1 MNENNIKKKKSSIM
15 KKIIFLYTFIF
26 TMSVVLSASII
37 SINKSQKNTQV
48 MTNKGNAASQNSTET
63 ISINNGNDTS
73 AIKQNE
79 DSNDYGKVKLTN
91 ELVNKIS
98 SEDYRLLLVNKDYP
112 LDNTYK
118 PDSLVVPKVKMLGSV
133 ASENRKLKKEA
144 AEALEDLFSDAK
156 KEKINLI
163 FVSGYRSFESQANVY
178 ERKVKSDGATEA
190 SKYVAKQGSSEHQ
203 TGLAVDINSSPYYD
217 LAEDFEKTKEGKW
230 IAENAFKYGFVIRY
244 LKGKSDITGYNYEP
258 WHLRYVGQDNAKYMY
273 ENNLCLEE
281 YIDKLAAEKNN

>member
-1 MNENNIKKKKSSIM
+1 MNENNATKKKTSII

-26 TMSVVLSASII
+26 TMSVAISVSII

-48 MTNKGNAASQNSTET
+48 MTNKESIPSQNSTKN
-63 ISINNGNDTS
+63 ISINNGSDTND
-73 AIKQNE
+73 IKQNE
-79 DSNDYGKVKLTN
+79 DSSDDGKVKLTN

-112 LDNTYK
+112 LDDTYK
-118 PDSLVVPKVKMLGSV
+118 PDNLVIPKVKMMGSV
-133 ASENRKLKKEA
+133 ANENRKLKKEA
-144 AEALEDLFSDAK
+144 AEALENLFSDAK
-156 KEKINLI
+156 KEKINLT
-163 FVSGYRSFESQANVY
+163 FVSGYRSFESQASVY
-178 ERKVKSDGATEA
+178 ERKVKSDGATAA

-258 WHLRYVGQDNAKYMY
+258 WHLRYVGQENAKYMY

-281 YIDKLAAEKNN
+281 YVEKLAAEKRN

>member
-1 MNENNIKKKKSSIM
+1 MNENNTIKKKSSIM
-15 KKIIFLYTFIF
+15 KKVIFLYSFIF

-37 SINKSQKNTQV
+37 SINKSKKNTQV
-48 MTNKGNAASQNSTET
+48 MTNKENITSQNSTKN
-63 ISINNGNDTS
+63 ISINNGSDIS
-73 AIKQNE
+73 SIKQNGV
-79 DSNDYGKVKLTN
+79 SNDDGNVQLTSG
-91 ELVNKIS
+91 LVNKIS
-98 SEDYRLLLVNKDYP
+98 SEDSRLLLVNKDYP
-112 LDNTYK
+112 LDDTYK
-118 PDSLVVPKVKMLGSV
+118 PDNLVIPKVKMLGSV
-133 ASENRKLKKEA
+133 ANENKKLKREA

-163 FVSGYRSFESQANVY
+163 FVSGYRSFESQASVY
-178 ERKVKSDGATEA
+178 ERKLKSDGATEA

-230 IAENAFKYGFVIRY
+230 IAENAYKYGFVIRY

-258 WHLRYVGQDNAKYMY
+258 WHLRYVGKENAKYMY

-281 YIDKLAAEKNN
+281 YMRKLAAEKNN

>member
-1 MNENNIKKKKSSIM
+1 MNKNNNIKKKSSII
-15 KKIIFLYTFIF
+15 KKLIFLYTFIF

-48 MTNKGNAASQNSTET
+48 MTNKGNATIQNSTET
-63 ISINNGNDTS
+63 ISINNSNSTNT
-73 AIKQNE
+73 IKQNE
-79 DSNDYGKVKLTN
+79 ISNDYGEAKLTS

-98 SEDYRLLLVNKDYP
+98 SKDYRLLLVNKDFP

-118 PDSLVVPKVKMLGSV
+118 PDNLVIPKVKMLGSV
-133 ASENRKLKKEA
+133 ANENRKLKKEA

-156 KEKINLI
+156 KEKINLV
-163 FVSGYRSFESQANVY
+163 FVSGYRSFESQASVY

-230 IAENAFKYGFVIRY
+230 IAENAYKYGFVIRY

-258 WHLRYVGQDNAKYMY
+258 WHLRYVGQENAKNMY

-281 YIDKLAAEKNN
+281 YIDKIVAEKNN

>member
-1 MNENNIKKKKSSIM
+1 MNENNTIKKKSSIM
-15 KKIIFLYTFIF
+15 KKVIFLYTFIF

-37 SINKSQKNTQV
+37 SINKSKKNTQV
-48 MTNKGNAASQNSTET
+48 MTNKENITSQNSTKN
-63 ISINNGNDTS
+63 ISINNGSDIS
-73 AIKQNE
+73 SIKQNGV
-79 DSNDYGKVKLTN
+79 SNDHGNVQLTS

-98 SEDYRLLLVNKDYP
+98 SEDSRLLLVNKDYP
-112 LDNTYK
+112 LDDTYK
-118 PDSLVVPKVKMLGSV
+118 PDNLVIPKVKMLGSV
-133 ASENRKLKKEA
+133 ANENKKLKREA

-163 FVSGYRSFESQANVY
+163 FVSGYRSFESQASVY
-178 ERKVKSDGATEA
+178 ERKLKSDGATEA

-230 IAENAFKYGFVIRY
+230 IAENAYKYGFVIRY

-258 WHLRYVGQDNAKYMY
+258 WHLRYVGKENAKYMY

-281 YIDKLAAEKNN
+281 YMRKLAAEKNN

>member
-1 MNENNIKKKKSSIM
+1 MNKNNTTKIKTSII

-48 MTNKGNAASQNSTET
+48 MTNKENISSQNSTNN
-63 ISINNGNDTS
+63 ISINNGSDTS
-73 AIKQNE
+73 VIKQNG
-79 DSNDYGKVKLTN
+79 DSNDDGKVQLTS

-112 LDNTYK
+112 LDDTYK
-118 PDSLVVPKVKMLGSV
+118 PDNLVVPKVKMLGSV
-133 ASENRKLKKEA
+133 ANENRKLKKEA
-144 AEALEDLFSDAK
+144 AEALANLFSDAK

-163 FVSGYRSFESQANVY
+163 FVSGYRSFESQADVY

-190 SKYVAKQGSSEHQ
+190 SKYVARQGSSEHQ

-230 IAENAFKYGFVIRY
+230 VAENAFKYGFVIRY

-258 WHLRYVGQDNAKYMY
+258 WHLRYVGQENAKYMY

-281 YIDKLAAEKNN
+281 YIDKLAADKRN